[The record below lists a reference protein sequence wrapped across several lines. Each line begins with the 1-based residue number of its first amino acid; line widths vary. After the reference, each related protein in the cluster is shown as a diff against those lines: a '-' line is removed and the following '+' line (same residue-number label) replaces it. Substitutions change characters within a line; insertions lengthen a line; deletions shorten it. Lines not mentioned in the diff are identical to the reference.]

1 MDKLLYRFF
10 SLRFLK
16 RSCFGLHHT
25 GGRNFLGR
33 VCVHHKGGGLKRRF
47 LLLDRYRRLGQ
58 YGYVVKIFRGTFK
71 SPFFGLILYDN
82 GLVSPVTLV
91 TGISAGWRLFSGAFF
106 LKENGGPLFSAEGSS
121 SLVRNIGLFTVISS
135 LELYPWSG
143 FKVARASGSS
153 AYLVGKPQGKAI
165 IKLSSGWQIK
175 VPSDSMAVLGMHSNF
190 SRIWSSVG
198 KAGKQRALGV
208 RPTVRGVIKNPC
220 DHPHGGGE
228 GRGSPPVAAVT
239 PWGFFTKGTP
249 TKNRKV
255 DRLRRRLFKALV

>member
-1 MDKLLYRFF
+1 MERSLCRFF
-10 SLRFLK
+10 FLHFLK
-16 RSCFGLHHT
+16 RSSFGLHHT

-47 LLLDRYRRLGQ
+47 LLLDRYRRLEQ
-58 YGYVVKIFRGTFK
+58 YGYIFKLFRGTFK
-71 SPFFGLILYDN
+71 SPFFGLLLYDN
-82 GLVSPVTLV
+82 GLVSTVTLV
-91 TGISAGWRLFSGAFF
+91 AGLSEGWRIFSGASF
-106 LKENGGPLFSAEGSS
+106 LKENGGYLFSSEGSS

-135 LELYPWSG
+135 LELFPWSG
-143 FKVARASGSS
+143 FKVARSGGAS
-153 AYLVGKPQGKAI
+153 AYLVGKSRGKAL

-175 VPSDSMAVLGMHSNF
+175 ISDYSMAVLGMQSNF

-228 GRGSPPVAAVT
+228 GRGSPPVAPVT
-239 PWGFFTKGTP
+239 P
-249 TKNRKV
+249 
-255 DRLRRRLFKALV
+255 